1 MIYTMGYT
9 FGSKKGMKMANIKTA
24 ISIEK
29 PLFEEVAAL
38 AEEMEVSRSYLF
50 TLAAR
55 DFIQH
60 HKSQKLLDAIN
71 ATYDDLPNNEEERLR
86 AQIKSKHRQLVKDR
100 W

>member
-1 MIYTMGYT
+1 MT
-9 FGSKKGMKMANIKTA
+9 NIKTA

-29 PLFEEVAAL
+29 PLFEEVEAL

-71 ATYDDLPNNEEERLR
+71 ATYDDLPDSEEERLR
-86 AQIKSKHRQLVKDR
+86 AQMKSKHRQLVKDR

>member
-1 MIYTMGYT
+1 
-9 FGSKKGMKMANIKTA
+9 MANIKTA

-29 PLFEEVAAL
+29 PLFEEVEAL

-71 ATYDDLPNNEEERLR
+71 ATYDDLPDSEEERLR
-86 AQIKSKHRQLVKDR
+86 AQMKSKHRQLVKDR